1 MPQNPTMDEATQIPV
16 CQHLIGT
23 WQRRCTRGVTL
34 CALVLGLG
42 GANVQADPGLPKPVR
57 EAMEQA
63 QISPQSLAAVVW
75 PLHSL
80 SRRWEHQADRPMPP
94 ASIIKVLTTAV
105 ALHKLDPELRSRTD
119 LLTDAVQDGEVLRG
133 DVYWRGGADP
143 QLGLG
148 EITQMLLELRERG
161 VREIAGDVVLDRS
174 LFQPTRTDRGLAPFD
189 DRSEFPYN
197 VVPDALQFAGNVLGV
212 DLSADEQRLTVRS
225 MPALPGVQ
233 FITDKM
239 RLTSTPCAQWRQEW
253 RTPLVTHQA
262 QGVDVV
268 LQGGFP
274 RQCSVRAWLNLI
286 ERDRLAELT
295 FQALWARLGGTWS
308 GKVREGL
315 TPAQA
320 RVVATHEGPL
330 WRELIRPI
338 NKRSD
343 NAYTRLLYLTLG
355 TQPGLSGPVGPA
367 STTAARAEQAVR
379 EWLTEHR
386 ISHETLVLDNG
397 SGLSR
402 TERLSARLL
411 AQVLKT
417 TLEGPHAP
425 DLLMSLPI
433 AGVDGAMKLRL
444 QSSVAAQWS
453 RLKTGAL
460 NDVVSVAGVVY
471 DAQRRPHIVVA
482 MVHHPEARRARAA
495 LDALIDWVARGR

>member
-1 MPQNPTMDEATQIPV
+1 MN
-16 CQHLIGT
+16 
-23 WQRRCTRGVTL
+23 
-34 CALVLGLG
+34 AL
-42 GANVQADPGLPKPVR
+42 ADPGVPKPVR
-57 EAMEQA
+57 EALEQA
-63 QISPQSLAAVVW
+63 QISVQSMSAVVW
-75 PLHSL
+75 PLHPL
-80 SRRWEHQADRPMPP
+80 SRRWEHQPDRPMPP

-105 ALHKLDPELRSRTD
+105 ALHRLDPELRSRTD
-119 LLTDAVQDGEVLRG
+119 LLTDAVPDGEVLRG

-174 LFQPTRTDRGLAPFD
+174 MFQPTRTDRGLAAFD

-197 VVPDALQFAGNVLGV
+197 VVPDALQFAGNLLGV
-212 DLSADEQRLTVRS
+212 DLSADEQRLSARS
-225 MPALPGVQ
+225 VPALVGVN
-233 FITDKM
+233 FITDKV
-239 RLTSTPCAQWRQEW
+239 RLTSAPCAQWRQEW
-253 RTPLVTHQA
+253 RTPIVTHHSHS
-262 QGVDVV
+262 VDVV

-274 RQCSVRAWLNLI
+274 RQCSVRAWLNLL
-286 ERDRLAELT
+286 ERDRLAGLT
-295 FQALWARLGGTWS
+295 FQALWTRLGGSWS
-308 GKVREGL
+308 GRVREGT
-315 TPAQA
+315 TPAPA

-343 NAYTRLLYLTLG
+343 NTYTRLLYLTLG
-355 TQPGLSGPVGPA
+355 AQAGPGSAAAASVSGSAGPGTV
-367 STTAARAEQAVR
+367 STAARAEQVVR
-379 EWLTEHR
+379 EWLTEQR
-386 ISHETLVLDNG
+386 IAHDSLVLDNG

-444 QSSVAAQWS
+444 QSSAAAQWA

-471 DAQRRPHIVVA
+471 DAQRRPHVVVA
-482 MVHHPEARRARAA
+482 MVHHPEARRARPA
-495 LDALIDWVARGR
+495 LDALIDWVARSR

>member
-1 MPQNPTMDEATQIPV
+1 MHDKPALPRLPGPATRPWRWNARV
-16 CQHLIGT
+16 SLG
-23 WQRRCTRGVTL
+23 
-34 CALVLGLG
+34 ALLLGL
-42 GANVQADPGLPKPVR
+42 ASPVVQADPRWPAPVR

-63 QISPQSLAAVVW
+63 QISPQSLSAVVW
-75 PLHSL
+75 PLHPL
-80 SRRWEHQADRPMPP
+80 SRRWEHQPDRPMPP

-105 ALHKLDPELRSRTD
+105 ALHRLDPELRSRTD
-119 LLTDAVQDGEVLRG
+119 LLTDAPQDGEVLRG

-161 VREIAGDVVLDRS
+161 IREIAGDMVLDRS

-197 VVPDALQFAGNVLGV
+197 VVPDALQFAGNLLGL
-212 DLSADEQRLTVRS
+212 DLSADDQRLSVRS
-225 MPALPGVQ
+225 LPTLSGVS

-239 RLTSTPCAQWRQEW
+239 RLSSTPCAQWRQDW
-253 RTPLVTHQA
+253 RTPVVTHHA
-262 QGVDVV
+262 QGVEVV
-268 LQGGFP
+268 LQGSFP
-274 RQCSVRAWLNLI
+274 RQCQVRAWLNLI
-286 ERDRLAELT
+286 ERDRLAGLT
-295 FQALWARLGGTWS
+295 FQALWTRLGGTWS
-308 GKVREGL
+308 GQVREGT

-320 RVVATHEGPL
+320 RLLATHEGPL

-343 NAYTRLLYLTLG
+343 NTYTRLLYLTLG
-355 TQPGLSGPVGPA
+355 TQAGLGSSAGPA
-367 STTAARAEQAVR
+367 ATTAARAQQVVR
-379 EWLTEHR
+379 DWLTEQR
-386 ISHETLVLDNG
+386 IGHDSLVLDNG

-402 TERLSARLL
+402 SERLSARLL

-417 TLEGPHAP
+417 TLEGPHAA

-444 QSSVAAQWS
+444 QSSAAAQWA

-471 DAQRRPHIVVA
+471 DAQRRPHVVVA
-482 MVHHPEARRARAA
+482 MVHHPEARRARPA

>member
-1 MPQNPTMDEATQIPV
+1 MRKTRYPTTRCLWPAGRPWWRLCLWAV
-16 CQHLIGT
+16 C
-23 WQRRCTRGVTL
+23 
-34 CALVLGLG
+34 GLL
-42 GANVQADPGLPKPVR
+42 PGLCGVNALADTSVPKPVR
-57 EAMEQA
+57 EALEQA
-63 QISPQSLAAVVW
+63 QISAQSLSAVVW
-75 PLHSL
+75 PLHPL
-80 SRRWEHQADRPMPP
+80 SRRWEHQPDRPMPP

-105 ALHKLDPELRSRTD
+105 ALHRLDPELRSRTD
-119 LLTDAVQDGEVLRG
+119 LLADAVQDGEVLRG

-174 LFQPTRTDRGLAPFD
+174 LFQPTRTDRGLAAFD

-197 VVPDALQFAGNVLGV
+197 VVPDALQFAGNLLGI
-212 DLSADEQRLTVRS
+212 DLSADEQRLSARS
-225 MPALPGVQ
+225 LPTLAGVN
-233 FITDKM
+233 FITDKV
-239 RLTSTPCAQWRQEW
+239 RLTTTACAQWRQEW
-253 RTPLVTHQA
+253 RTPIVTHHSHS
-262 QGVDVV
+262 VEVV
-268 LQGGFP
+268 LQGSFP
-274 RQCSVRAWLNLI
+274 RQCSVRAWLNLL
-286 ERDRLAELT
+286 ERDRLAGLT
-295 FQALWARLGGTWS
+295 FQALWSRLGGSWS
-308 GKVREGL
+308 GRVREGI

-343 NAYTRLLYLTLG
+343 NTYTRLLYLTLG
-355 TQPGLSGPVGPA
+355 TQAGTGSAAGAGAV
-367 STTAARAEQAVR
+367 STAARAEQVVR
-379 EWLTEHR
+379 DWLSEQR
-386 ISHETLVLDNG
+386 IAHDSLVLDNG

-444 QSSVAAQWS
+444 QSSAAAHWA

-471 DAQRRPHIVVA
+471 DAQRRPHVVVA
-482 MVHHPEARRARAA
+482 MVHHPEARRARPA
-495 LDALIDWVARGR
+495 LDALIDWVAKSR